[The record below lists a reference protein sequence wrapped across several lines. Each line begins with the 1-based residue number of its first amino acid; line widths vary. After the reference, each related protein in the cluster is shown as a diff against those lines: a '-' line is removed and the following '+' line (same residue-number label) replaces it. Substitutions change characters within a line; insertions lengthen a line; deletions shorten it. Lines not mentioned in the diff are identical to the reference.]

1 MAQRKIGGFTVAPIG
16 LGCMGLSAFY
26 GPPTEQAEAIKLL
39 HEAVEMG
46 INHFDT
52 AEMYGMG
59 ANEKL
64 LGEAFSDRRE
74 RVRIATKFGPKFLFD
89 ENGKPTGTTVDGSPS
104 NMRRA
109 VENSLKYLRTDVID
123 LYYLH
128 RVDPNVPVEETV
140 GAMGELV
147 AEGKVRAI
155 GLSEASADTI
165 RRAHATHPVAAVQSE
180 YSIFS
185 RDIEAEVLPAL
196 KEINA
201 TLVAYSPLGRG
212 LLTGSMTQDNKPSG
226 EGEYRQGSLQPR
238 FAEGAYEANLALVEE
253 VKAVASAH
261 NATPGQIALAW
272 VLGRADNIVAIPG
285 TTKLANLKSN
295 LGAASVRLSTE
306 QLSRL
311 EGLANRVQGARYNE
325 SGMSAVNR

>member
-1 MAQRKIGGFTVAPIG
+1 MDQRKIDGFSVNPIG

-26 GPPTEQAEAIKLL
+26 GEPTDQADAIKLL
-39 HEAVEMG
+39 HAAIEAGV
-46 INHFDT
+46 NHFDT

-64 LGEAFSDRRE
+64 LGAAFADRRDK
-74 RVRIATKFGPKFLFD
+74 VRIATKFGPKFLFD
-89 ENGKPTGTTVDGSPS
+89 ADGKMTGTTVDGTPA

-109 VENSLKYLRTDVID
+109 VENSLSYLKTDVID

-128 RVDPNVPVEETV
+128 RVDPKVSIEETV

-165 RRAHATHPVAAVQSE
+165 RRAHATHPISAVQSE

-185 RDIEAEVLPAL
+185 RDIESEVLPVL
-196 KEINA
+196 KEIGA

-212 LLTGSMTQDNKPSG
+212 LLTGAMTRENKPSG
-226 EGEYRQGSLQPR
+226 EGEYRQGAMQPR
-238 FAEGAYEANLALVEE
+238 FADGAYEANLALVDE
-253 VKAVASAH
+253 VKAIAEIH
-261 NATPGQIALAW
+261 GATPGQIALAW
-272 VLGRADNIVAIPG
+272 VLGRAGNIVAIPG
-285 TTKLANLKSN
+285 TTKLANLMSN
-295 LGAASVRLSTE
+295 LGAAKISLSQDELTK
-306 QLSRL
+306 L
-311 EGLANRVQGARYNE
+311 EGLADKVQGARYNE
-325 SGMSAVNR
+325 TGMSAVNR